1 MRFDFDAYEK
11 VFPTAP
17 PAPVQDTAVP
27 PENDAKATDDKPGD
41 DKATPEPEEAPAA
54 NKQIVTTEEL
64 PGDTGEGA

>member
-17 PAPVQDTAVP
+17 QAPEQDTAVP
-27 PENDAKATDDKPGD
+27 AETDQATDDKPGD
-41 DKATPEPEEAPAA
+41 DKATPEPEEAPPA
-54 NKQIVTTEEL
+54 KEQIVTTEEL

>member
-17 PAPVQDTAVP
+17 QAPEQDTAVP
-27 PENDAKATDDKPGD
+27 AETPKATDDKPGD
-41 DKATPEPEEAPAA
+41 DKATPEPEQA
-54 NKQIVTTEEL
+54 NNEPIVTVEDM

>member
-1 MRFDFDAYEK
+1 MRFDFAAYEK
-11 VFPTAP
+11 VFHTAP

-41 DKATPEPEEAPAA
+41 DKATPEPEEAPPT

-64 PGDTGEGA
+64 PGNAGEGA

>member
-1 MRFDFDAYEK
+1 MRFDFAAYEK

-17 PAPVQDTAVP
+17 AQAPEQDTAVP
-27 PENDAKATDDKPGD
+27 PENVKATDDKPGD
-41 DKATPEPEEAPAA
+41 DKATPEPEEAPPA

>member
-41 DKATPEPEEAPAA
+41 DKATPEPEQA
-54 NKQIVTTEEL
+54 NNEPIVTIDDM
-64 PGDTGEGA
+64 PGNAGEGA